1 VEKRGRKNP
10 EVDAA
15 RMVALDAIK
24 KNVKVERA
32 ERIGRPEVVR
42 RAAMDGAETG
52 KPVDAAFVKPRPEG
66 PTDISRWRKPPD
78 SLHQCYP
85 PWRAEDHALTSS
97 APPGRNAS
105 RTKSGG
111 SRHRLISIGPPGR
124 TTNLTGS
131 FGPTAARCCCK

>member
-85 PWRAEDHALTSS
+85 PWRGGGPRAHIFRPSGAERFPDEIRWL
-97 APPGRNAS
+97 APPANIHRP
-105 RTKSGG
+105 SG
-111 SRHRLISIGPPGR
+111 P
-124 TTNLTGS
+124 NY
-131 FGPTAARCCCK
+131 